1 MFLNA
6 GEIDIMPAG
15 KSHVKVRM
23 ADGSEIPKARL
34 KRLFPLTKADSFIRM
49 VTPEGKEAG
58 IIKSL
63 HELKPESRKTALQA
77 LNHFYIIPKITEIL
91 SLYDA
96 HGSLFWE
103 VMTDKGARSFTVKNR
118 YRDISILASGK
129 MIIRDTDDNQY
140 EITDYNSMPPRSR
153 KLLEPWL

>member
-6 GEIDIMPAG
+6 EEIEILPAG
-15 KSHVKVRM
+15 KGHVKVRM
-23 ADGSEIPKARL
+23 PGGAEIPKARL

-49 VTPEGKEAG
+49 VTPDGKEAG
-58 IIKSL
+58 IVKNL
-63 HELKPESRKTALQA
+63 HELKPESRKAALKA
-77 LNHFYIIPKITEIL
+77 LNHFYIIPIIAEIL
-91 SLYDA
+91 TLYDA

-103 VMTDKGARSFTVKNR
+103 VLTDKGARSFAVKNR
-118 YRDISILASGK
+118 YRDITIFSSGK